1 MRNVF
6 KILLA
11 NREDNRAPGE
21 LTPAGKNVDNI
32 KTDLTANCKPEAGSR

>member
-1 MRNVF
+1 MF

-11 NREDNRAPGE
+11 NSEDNRAPGE

-32 KTDLTANCKPEAGSR
+32 KTDLTANCKHEAGSR